1 MQQSSG
7 LPGAFVKTSPGNQ
20 VTNVARTTVLRWERS
35 NGATRYEVCGDT
47 VNNNRCDGLWV
58 NVGAALQATIS
69 SPVGRTT
76 YYWQVRAINTEGI
89 TEANSSSWWAFTT
102 R

>member
-1 MQQSSG
+1 
-7 LPGAFVKTSPGNQ
+7 
-20 VTNVARTTVLRWERS
+20 
-35 NGATRYEVCGDT
+35 
-47 VNNNRCDGLWV
+47 V